1 MWQRTNRSISVFAC
15 LMFSLIAPLVQP
27 SSAIGES
34 GQPSVVKNPYASVSW
49 DQVENFKAN
58 LHSHTIYSDGRAEP
72 EELVQIYAKAGY
84 HILAITDHDNYHT
97 MREGERE
104 TQPTHE
110 TTWPWTNWIDEQPS
124 HVWKRD
130 DVETSAFYPG
140 LGQRGMLAIRGNELT
155 SDPHI
160 VSLFNECGFIERHR
174 VPNRDHDRER
184 LGCVQAKQGLAYW
197 AHPAHYVPGGSW
209 EDRGFPWD
217 QAIEHFGGLIAE
229 FDALVGIEM
238 QMRGRIELE
247 EELFDRLLA
256 AYYREHNIFIKGSD
270 DIHGTSVSSNATITI
285 VLAEQLTEPSVR
297 HALENGHTFVGSRTE
312 VLPVFRRVTVDDEA
326 KTISVQID
334 NHDGITWIQDGEPV
348 HTGDS
353 IDFSEMKDTL
363 LRFRVQAGEVVFLSQ
378 AFHIQ

>member
-1 MWQRTNRSISVFAC
+1 MLPQANRWMCISVFLA
-15 LMFSLIAPLVQP
+15 LGLIAILAWP

-34 GQPSVVKNPYASVSW
+34 GQPSVVKNPYADVNW
-49 DQVENFKAN
+49 DRVKNFKAN
-58 LHSHTIYSDGRAEP
+58 LHSHTVYSDGRAEP
-72 EELVQIYAKAGY
+72 EELVRIYAEAGY

-97 MREGERE
+97 TRAGERE

-110 TTWPWTNWIDEQPS
+110 TTWPWTDWIDEQPS
-124 HVWKRD
+124 QIWKRNG
-130 DVETSAFYPG
+130 VETSAFYPG
-140 LGQRGMLAIRGNELT
+140 LGQDGMLAIRGNELT

-160 VSLFNECGFIERHR
+160 VSLFNECGFTERHR

-184 LGCVQAKQGLAYW
+184 FGCVQEKQGLAFW
-197 AHPAHYVPGGSW
+197 AHPGHYVPGGSW

-217 QAIEHFGGLIAE
+217 EAIEYFGGLIAE
-229 FDALVGIEM
+229 FDCLVGIEM

-256 AYYREHNIFIKGSD
+256 AYYREHNVFIKGSD
-270 DIHGTSVSSNATITI
+270 DTHGTSVSPNATITI
-285 VLAEQLTEPSVR
+285 VLADELTEPSVR
-297 HALENGHTFVGSRTE
+297 HALENGHMFVGSRTE
-312 VLPVFRRVTVDDEA
+312 VLPVFQRVTVDDEA

-353 IDFSEMKDTL
+353 IDFSEMKDVL
-363 LRFRVQAGEVVFLSQ
+363 LRFRVQVGEVVFLSQ
-378 AFHIQ
+378 AFHIR